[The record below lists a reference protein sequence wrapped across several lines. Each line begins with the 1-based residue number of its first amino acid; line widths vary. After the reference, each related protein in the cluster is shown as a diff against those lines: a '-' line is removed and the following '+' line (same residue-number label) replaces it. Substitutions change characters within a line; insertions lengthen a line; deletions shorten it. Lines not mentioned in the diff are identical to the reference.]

1 MAEWLRRLI
10 RNQLEA
16 IPQEFE
22 SLCCRVFIFFSFYVW
37 YSEKCILLSTYHLLI
52 GARGATDSASDFESG
67 GCGFESR
74 RACFSV
80 NPLLWA
86 VGLVVWFS
94 LWVREVAGSIPAR
107 PLCLFFHWFCADIL
121 KKKIWRFDFG
131 IPTSWV
137 LSSAVEHG
145 IADPAVAGS
154 IPAAPFFWA

>member
-1 MAEWLRRLI
+1 MGAKYEAWLASRTPHGNMAEWLRRLI

-16 IPQEFE
+16 IPREFE

-37 YSEKCILLSTYHLLI
+37 YREKCILLSTYHLLI

-107 PLCLFFHWFCADIL
+107 PLFKPPELQSYAHNRVAPRRKDI
-121 KKKIWRFDFG
+121 F
-131 IPTSWV
+131 
-137 LSSAVEHG
+137 
-145 IADPAVAGS
+145 
-154 IPAAPFFWA
+154 